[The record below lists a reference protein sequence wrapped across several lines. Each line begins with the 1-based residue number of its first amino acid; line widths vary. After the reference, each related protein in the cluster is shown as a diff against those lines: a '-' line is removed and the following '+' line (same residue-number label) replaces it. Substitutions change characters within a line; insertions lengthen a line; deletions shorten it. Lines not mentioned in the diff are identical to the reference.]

1 MVLSYTNHA
10 LDQFLEDLLQ
20 AEIPS
25 SSIVRIGSKAKCTPK
40 TAPLLLSEQKGQ
52 HRRSREA
59 WDVINK
65 YKDIASESGMKLQA
79 ALATFLSSSI
89 KWADFEEYLEFSED
103 GQPFLEALRVST
115 DKSNGGWEQAGKQG
129 KKVGLDYLYKRWIK
143 GDGPG
148 IFAKVLSESARAIWD
163 MPRAVRIET
172 CQKWLKALMEEDLQ
186 GIQDLST
193 HFNDVQSKIDAQFNE
208 ANAQLLT
215 QKQVIGCTTTAAAKY
230 AHLIRAAKPDVI
242 LVEEAGEILESHILT
257 ALASTVKQLVLIG
270 DHKQL
275 RPKINNYALSVE
287 RGDGFDLNC
296 SLFERL
302 INQGARHVTL
312 QKQHR
317 MAPEISVF
325 ARELTYPDLLD
336 GPKTSGR
343 PQIHG
348 LQDRVVF
355 LNHGRQ
361 EDSDKQLRDRRD
373 PGMKESK
380 KNIFEAE
387 MVLRCVKYLGQQG
400 YSSEQIV
407 VLTPYLG
414 QLRVLQDLFRK
425 NNHDLTISEMDKAE
439 LIRAGLISEA
449 AAKLDKKP
457 LRISTIGLPFHLP
470 IVLTPLANH
479 SEDNY
484 QGEES
489 DIVVASLTR
498 SNESGDIGF
507 MSAPERL
514 NVLITRA
521 RNCLIL
527 IGNMDTFMRSKKG
540 KPTWHPLFDLL
551 KDKGHIYDGLPVKCG
566 KHLERT
572 ALLKEPMD
580 FDKICPDGG
589 CTELWYAAPDL
600 SFLLVNLPFPSRFP
614 IPCSTSI
621 AERLAD
627 TSSDAPLKCGM
638 HKCTSRCHRIVDHSR
653 TECNQLIQKICDRQ
667 HKIKVRCSKRN
678 DGCHKCIQEDK
689 EMERQIKRDL
699 QLEEDRRRREE
710 EYMRELQQIQD
721 ELVHQRRINKYQ
733 AEEEQRKQALEQ
745 HQADLVALKN
755 AEVKLRQQNELKA
768 KMESKKAEKLKK
780 TQKQDQKTAPP
791 SPSTQPDCLSGA
803 QAEWDFMKENEGA
816 QSKPLDQLMEMIGLE
831 DVKQEFLSIK
841 SKVDTA
847 LRQGISLASERFS
860 CSMLGNPGTGQCFEC
875 LRLFGSTS
883 LS

>member
-1 MVLSYTNHA
+1 MRVLVLSYTNHA
-10 LDQFLEDLLQ
+10 LDQFLEDLLE
-20 AEIPS
+20 AEISS

-52 HRRSREA
+52 YRRSRDA
-59 WDVINK
+59 WNVINK
-65 YKDIASESGMKLQA
+65 YKAIASASGTKLRV
-79 ALATFLSSSI
+79 ALAKFLNSST
-89 KWADFEEYLEFSED
+89 KWDDFEEYLEFSED
-103 GQPFLEALRVST
+103 GQPFLEALRVPT
-115 DKSNGGWEQAGKQG
+115 DSSGGGWTQTGKQG
-129 KKVGLDYLYKRWIK
+129 KRVESGYLYQRWIK

-148 IFAKVLSESARAIWD
+148 IFGKGLSERARAVWD
-163 MPRAVRIET
+163 MPRPVRIET

-186 GIQDLST
+186 GLQDLSA
-193 HFNDVQSKIDAQFNE
+193 HFNDVQCKIDAQFNE

-457 LRISTIGLPFHLP
+457 LRVSTIGLPFLLP
-470 IVLTPLANH
+470 IALT
-479 SEDNY
+479 
-484 QGEES
+484 
-489 DIVVASLTR
+489 T
-498 SNESGDIGF
+498 
-507 MSAPERL
+507 
-514 NVLITRA
+514 
-521 RNCLIL
+521 C
-527 IGNMDTFMRSKKG
+527 
-540 KPTWHPLFDLL
+540 
-551 KDKGHIYDGLPVKCG
+551 
-566 KHLERT
+566 
-572 ALLKEPMD
+572 
-580 FDKICPDGG
+580 
-589 CTELWYAAPDL
+589 
-600 SFLLVNLPFPSRFP
+600 
-614 IPCSTSI
+614 
-621 AERLAD
+621 
-627 TSSDAPLKCGM
+627 
-638 HKCTSRCHRIVDHSR
+638 
-653 TECNQLIQKICDRQ
+653 
-667 HKIKVRCSKRN
+667 
-678 DGCHKCIQEDK
+678 
-689 EMERQIKRDL
+689 
-699 QLEEDRRRREE
+699 
-710 EYMRELQQIQD
+710 
-721 ELVHQRRINKYQ
+721 
-733 AEEEQRKQALEQ
+733 
-745 HQADLVALKN
+745 
-755 AEVKLRQQNELKA
+755 
-768 KMESKKAEKLKK
+768 
-780 TQKQDQKTAPP
+780 
-791 SPSTQPDCLSGA
+791 
-803 QAEWDFMKENEGA
+803 
-816 QSKPLDQLMEMIGLE
+816 
-831 DVKQEFLSIK
+831 
-841 SKVDTA
+841 
-847 LRQGISLASERFS
+847 
-860 CSMLGNPGTGQCFEC
+860 
-875 LRLFGSTS
+875 
-883 LS
+883 